1 MTAAVS
7 WLAATERAADRIG
20 LVVVGDLAKCVKGL
34 ERDPAAAS
42 DAGRVLELAWSSITE
57 DVLNVRAR
65 VEGWAAVPPPIP
77 PRATQVRSAP

>member
-20 LVVVGDLAKCVKGL
+20 LIVVGDLAKCVNIL
-34 ERDPAAAS
+34 ARDPAGNDAA
-42 DAGRVLELAWSSITE
+42 RLLELAWSSVTE

-65 VEGWAAVPPPIP
+65 VEGRVAVPPPIP
-77 PRATQVRSAP
+77 PRTTQVRSAT